1 MTTFDGVIIGAG
13 HNGRT
18 LGTMARCGLK
28 IGVFER
34 NAWIGGGCTT
44 EEPILPGFRCN
55 LHSNFYIGFSQ
66 YACHARSR
74 VGALRSVDHRTAGAA
89 RRNAARRHRT
99 DHP

>member
-1 MTTFDGVIIGAG
+1 MTKFDGVIVGAG
-13 HNGRT
+13 HNGLT
-18 LGTMARCGLK
+18 LGAYMARCGLK

-66 YACHARSR
+66 APLMRDLELARWF
-74 VGALRSVDHRTAGAA
+74 VDDRTAGAA
-89 RRNAARRHRT
+89 RRDLARRHRAH
-99 DHP
+99 HP